1 MSDRALRAEIDSL
14 RSSLEALRIEVR
26 ELGDRV
32 IELEGGGGYLPS
44 SPPRAPSGAAASA
57 KAASIS
63 NSHYSVLSG
72 SPSSNRSLVGVE
84 DTEARAQ
91 LAREIGDFI
100 RRALE
105 GNFRGSSGRDR
116 LRLASRLYLVFAD
129 FHGNRLSPPRVIRN
143 FAEVS
148 SLCKQGPDAGQSVF
162 IGVPSQWE
170 ARIVFSQAGFD
181 WSASA

>member
-32 IELEGGGGYLPS
+32 IELEGSGGHLES
-44 SPPRAPSGAAASA
+44 SPPGAPSVAASA

-63 NSHYSVLSG
+63 TGHYSVLSA
-72 SPSSNRSLVGVE
+72 SPSSRGSVAVE

-91 LAREIGDFI
+91 LAREIGNFI

-105 GNFRGSSGRDR
+105 GDFRGSSGRDR
-116 LRLASRLYLVFAD
+116 LRLASKWYLVFAD
-129 FHGNRLSPPRVIRN
+129 FHGNRVNPPRVLRN
-143 FAEVS
+143 FSEAS
-148 SLCKQGPDAGQSVF
+148 ALCKQGPDAGQSVF
-162 IGVPSQWE
+162 VGVATQWE
-170 ARIVFSQAGFD
+170 ARIVFNQAGFE
-181 WSASA
+181 WPASA